1 MSNIIKYNSDRGV
14 FQYHTDHD
22 IMLTKP
28 PNFDN
33 ILINNQTQ
41 IEQQYKNNR
50 DFKIFF
56 EEYDHRRNTN
66 FVKTFPEMAEW
77 YRNII

>member
-1 MSNIIKYNSDRGV
+1 M
-14 FQYHTDHD
+14 
-22 IMLTKP
+22 P
-28 PNFDN
+28 PNYSTSRFTEVEA
-33 ILINNQTQ
+33 ILINVIKENRSSQ
-41 IEQQYKNNR
+41 EQRYKNNR

-56 EEYDHRRNTN
+56 EEYDRRRNTD